1 MKNVALCI
9 FARRKQVV
17 PCICH
22 PAIAMPIMPVRQ
34 SLQNTIPFTLSNT
47 QRWSFTS
54 QLHRVPRKRGSHDYQ
69 ANTNVEKHRARKWG
83 RVMIFCASGNAFH
96 PEKRKTTDFQNWVQA
111 WGSDLLLNQISSLV
125 LRQEKELL

>member
-1 MKNVALCI
+1 MGYLKLQRNRVNQISEWGTQKMRGKKHKQKN
-9 FARRKQVV
+9 
-17 PCICH
+17 
-22 PAIAMPIMPVRQ
+22 IA
-34 SLQNTIPFTLSNT
+34 
-47 QRWSFTS
+47 
-54 QLHRVPRKRGSHDYQ
+54 RVPSCDYQ
-69 ANTNVEKHRARKWG
+69 TNTNVEKHRARKWG